1 MGLTLAWRLFRRELQ
16 QGQLLLIILAI
27 TLAVLSVSGLARVSE
42 RLQVAINGQASK
54 FIAADRIIDSP
65 VKLDPAIL
73 DTAKDMGLKFVTN
86 MQFNSM
92 VYSGDK
98 FQLVTVRAVES
109 GYPLKGTIVLKSSEL
124 NSTEP
129 EQTVK
134 SELEKGR
141 TQALPASGEI
151 WYESRLGGLLGY
163 PKTLELGNSEFTL
176 TEEIS
181 RLPDAGFNPFASS
194 PVVLMQIDDVAKT
207 GVIQPGSR
215 VTYLYQFVGKEDVL
229 SNFEKSVKPLL
240 NNSQRWVDVQSGDSP
255 IAGAV
260 KRSERFLLLASL
272 LGIALACAAIG
283 IAASRYCQRH
293 YDVVAMLK
301 TFGASAKQIRFLFSL
316 HLLLVTLVGIA
327 LGLVGGLLLDAG
339 ISQLLPPEIAAYS
352 VPYTRPLVLGIST
365 GLISAFMF
373 SAYPLLRLLSIPPL
387 RVLQRQLEGLPFG
400 MWLHLLLSLG
410 AMALLGYLY
419 SRSWAL
425 TLTVV
430 AAVLL
435 LGVLL
440 SVLGFVMIRL
450 GHSVGMKT
458 TNPMQLALAGLR
470 RRARQNAV
478 QLVGF
483 SSALVLLLTILALR
497 QDLLNEWQKQLPENA
512 PNYFLVNIAPEDVQ
526 PLNDFMA
533 SKGIAATDIYPVI
546 RGRLTQI
553 NGETLISNEQAE
565 AGEKGRVG
573 ISREL
578 NLTWR
583 DAMPK
588 NNELLEGKFN
598 RAADEVS
605 VESGVA
611 ERLGIGLG
619 DKLSYVIDNQELT
632 VKVTSIRAVH
642 WETLQP
648 NFFMIFTR
656 EALAPF
662 AYTSMASFY
671 LSSADTNNTDAG
683 EPQDRV
689 ILELIRLFPTVSII
703 DVGAMVAQLRQIIEQ
718 VSLSLT
724 LVLALV
730 LLASSLV
737 LIAQTE
743 AGMATRQRELAVLRT
758 FGASGWLLR
767 SATGLEFA
775 LLGGIAGV
783 LAVIVA
789 EFALY
794 LLKTQVFELNVYMHW
809 PWWVIAPLSGALLV
823 AFLGFWRCRN
833 LLNQSCSALLKAE
846 A

>member
-1 MGLTLAWRLFRRELQ
+1 MELSLAWRLFKRELQ

-42 RLQVAINGQASK
+42 RLQVAINGEASA

-65 VKLDPAIL
+65 VIIDPTIL
-73 DTAKDMGLKFVTN
+73 AKAEELGLKHVTN

-98 FQLVTVRAVES
+98 FQLVTVRAVEV
-109 GYPLKGTIVLKSSEL
+109 GYPLKGEIEL
-124 NSTEP
+124 T
-129 EQTVK
+129 TGK
-134 SELEKGR
+134 TK
-141 TQALPASGEI
+141 ALPKADEI
-151 WYESRLGGLLGY
+151 WFETRLGGLLGY
-163 PKTLELGNSEFTL
+163 PKSIELGNSEFVL
-176 TEEIS
+176 SNEIS

-194 PVVLMQIDDVAKT
+194 PIVLMRMEDVAKT

-215 VTYLYQFVGKEDVL
+215 VTYLYQFAGDEAAL
-229 SNFEKSVKPLL
+229 IAFEQSAKPLL
-240 NNSQRWVDVQSGDSP
+240 NSTQRWVDVQSGDSP

-260 KRSERFLLLASL
+260 KRAERFLLLASL
-272 LGIALACAAIG
+272 MGIALACAAIG
-283 IAASRYCQRH
+283 IAAQRYCQRH

-301 TFGASAKQIRFLFSL
+301 TFGASAKQIRLLFGM
-316 HLLLVTLVGIA
+316 HLLLVTLLGIG
-327 LGLVGGLLLDAG
+327 LGLIGGGLLDFG
-339 ISQLLPPEIAAYS
+339 ISYLLPPEIAAYS
-352 VPYTRPLVLGIST
+352 PPLTRPLLLGIST

-373 SAYPLLRLLSIPPL
+373 SAYPLMRLLAIPPL
-387 RVLQRQLEGLPFG
+387 RVLQRQLEGLQLG

-419 SRSWAL
+419 SQSWAL

-440 SVLGFVMIRL
+440 SVLGFVMIRA
-450 GHSVGMKT
+450 GHSIGMKT
-458 TNPMQLALAGLR
+458 TNPLQLALAGLR

-483 SSALVLLLTILALR
+483 SAALVLLLTILALR

-512 PNYFLVNIAPEDVQ
+512 PNYFLVNIAPDDAK
-526 PLNDFMA
+526 PLHDFMSA
-533 SKGIAATDIYPVI
+533 NGITATDIYPVI

-553 NGETLISNEQAE
+553 NGETLISNEQRE

-583 DAMPK
+583 NTLPA
-588 NNELLEGKFN
+588 NNELIEGQFN
-598 RAADEVS
+598 QATDEVS

-619 DKLSYVIDNQELT
+619 DKLTYIIDNQELT
-632 VKVTSIRAVH
+632 VKVASIRTVH

-648 NFFMIFTR
+648 NFFMIFTQ

-662 AYTSMASFY
+662 AYTSMASFF
-671 LSSADTNNTDAG
+671 LDEKGLDDQATNADSSPKDA
-683 EPQDRV
+683 V
-689 ILELIRLFPTVSII
+689 ILALIQQFPTVSII
-703 DVGAMVAQLRQIIEQ
+703 DVGAMVGQLRQIIEQ

-724 LVLALV
+724 LVLVLV
-730 LLASSLV
+730 LLASGLV

-809 PWWVIAPLSGALLV
+809 PWWAIAPVSGALLV
-823 AFLGFWRCRN
+823 ALLGVWRCRQ
-833 LLNQSCSALLKAE
+833 LLNQSCSELLKAGS
-846 A
+846 

>member
-1 MGLTLAWRLFRRELQ
+1 MELSLAWRLFKRELQ

-42 RLQVAINGQASK
+42 RLQVAINGEASA

-65 VKLDPAIL
+65 VIIDPTIL
-73 DTAKDMGLKFVTN
+73 AKAEELGLKHVTN

-98 FQLVTVRAVES
+98 FQLVTVRAVEV
-109 GYPLKGTIVLKSSEL
+109 GYPLKGEIEL
-124 NSTEP
+124 T
-129 EQTVK
+129 TGK
-134 SELEKGR
+134 TK
-141 TQALPASGEI
+141 ALPKADEI
-151 WYESRLGGLLGY
+151 WFETRLGGLLGY
-163 PKTLELGNSEFTL
+163 PKSIELGNSEFVL
-176 TEEIS
+176 SNEIS

-194 PVVLMQIDDVAKT
+194 PIVLMRMEDVAKT

-215 VTYLYQFVGKEDVL
+215 VTYLYQFAGDEAAL
-229 SNFEKSVKPLL
+229 IAFEQSAKPLL
-240 NNSQRWVDVQSGDSP
+240 NSTQRWVDVQSGDSP

-260 KRSERFLLLASL
+260 KRAERFLLLASL
-272 LGIALACAAIG
+272 MGIALACAAIG
-283 IAASRYCQRH
+283 IAAQRYCQRH

-301 TFGASAKQIRFLFSL
+301 TFGASAKQIRLLFGM
-316 HLLLVTLVGIA
+316 HLLLVTLLGIG
-327 LGLVGGLLLDAG
+327 LGLIGGGLLDFG
-339 ISQLLPPEIAAYS
+339 ISYLLPPEIAAYS
-352 VPYTRPLVLGIST
+352 PPLTRPLLLGIST

-373 SAYPLLRLLSIPPL
+373 SAYPLMRLLAIPPL
-387 RVLQRQLEGLPFG
+387 RVLQRQLEGLQLG

-419 SRSWAL
+419 SQSWAL

-440 SVLGFVMIRL
+440 SVLGFVMIRA
-450 GHSVGMKT
+450 GHSIGMKT
-458 TNPMQLALAGLR
+458 TNPLQLALAGLR

-483 SSALVLLLTILALR
+483 SAALVLLLTILALR

-512 PNYFLVNIAPEDVQ
+512 PNYFLVNIAPDDAK
-526 PLNDFMA
+526 PLHDFM
-533 SKGIAATDIYPVI
+533 SVNGITATDIYPVI
-546 RGRLTQI
+546 RGRLTKI
-553 NGETLISNEQAE
+553 NGETLISNEQRE

-583 DAMPK
+583 NTLPA
-588 NNELLEGKFN
+588 NNELIEGQFN
-598 RAADEVS
+598 QATDEVS

-619 DKLSYVIDNQELT
+619 DKLTYIIDNQELT
-632 VKVTSIRAVH
+632 VKVASIRTVH

-648 NFFMIFTR
+648 NFFMIFTQ

-662 AYTSMASFY
+662 AYTSMASFF
-671 LSSADTNNTDAG
+671 LDEKGLDAQATNAEG
-683 EPQDRV
+683 MPKASV
-689 ILELIRLFPTVSII
+689 ILALIQQFPTVSII
-703 DVGAMVAQLRQIIEQ
+703 DVGAMVGQLRQIIEQ

-724 LVLALV
+724 LVLVLV
-730 LLASSLV
+730 LLASGLV

-809 PWWVIAPLSGALLV
+809 PWWAIAPVSGALLV
-823 AFLGFWRCRN
+823 ALLGVWRCRQ
-833 LLNQSCSALLKAE
+833 LLNQSCSELLKAGS
-846 A
+846 

>member
-1 MGLTLAWRLFRRELQ
+1 MELSLAWRLFKRELQ

-42 RLQVAINGQASK
+42 RLQVAINGEAAA

-65 VKLDPAIL
+65 VIIDPTIL
-73 DTAKDMGLKFVTN
+73 AKAEELGLKHVTS

-98 FQLVTVRAVES
+98 FQLVTVRAVEV
-109 GYPLKGTIVLKSSEL
+109 GYPLKGEIEL
-124 NSTEP
+124 T
-129 EQTVK
+129 TGK
-134 SELEKGR
+134 TK
-141 TQALPASGEI
+141 ALPKADEI
-151 WYESRLGGLLGY
+151 WFETRLGGLLGY
-163 PKTLELGNSEFTL
+163 PKSIELGNSEFVL
-176 TEEIS
+176 SNEIS

-194 PVVLMQIDDVAKT
+194 PIVLMRMEDVAKT

-215 VTYLYQFVGKEDVL
+215 VTYLYQFAGDEAAL
-229 SNFEKSVKPLL
+229 IAFEQSAKPLL
-240 NNSQRWVDVQSGDSP
+240 NSTQRWVDVQSGDSP

-260 KRSERFLLLASL
+260 KRAERFLLLASL
-272 LGIALACAAIG
+272 MGIALACAAIG
-283 IAASRYCQRH
+283 IAAQRYCQRH

-301 TFGASAKQIRFLFSL
+301 TFGASAKQIRLLFGM
-316 HLLLVTLVGIA
+316 HLLLVTLLGIG
-327 LGLVGGLLLDAG
+327 LGLIGGGLLDFG
-339 ISQLLPPEIAAYS
+339 ISYLLPPEIAAYS
-352 VPYTRPLVLGIST
+352 PPLTRPLLLGIST

-373 SAYPLLRLLSIPPL
+373 SAYPLMRLLAIPPL
-387 RVLQRQLEGLPFG
+387 RVLQRQLEGLQLG

-419 SRSWAL
+419 SQSWAL

-440 SVLGFVMIRL
+440 SVLGFVMIRA
-450 GHSVGMKT
+450 GHSIGMKT
-458 TNPMQLALAGLR
+458 TNPLQLALAGLR

-512 PNYFLVNIAPEDVQ
+512 PNYFLVNIAPDDAK
-526 PLNDFMA
+526 PLHDFMSA
-533 SKGIAATDIYPVI
+533 NGITATDIYPVI

-553 NGETLISNEQAE
+553 NGETLISNEQRE

-583 DAMPK
+583 NTLPA
-588 NNELLEGKFN
+588 NNELIEGQFN
-598 RAADEVS
+598 QATDDVS

-619 DKLSYVIDNQELT
+619 DKLTYIIDNQELT
-632 VKVTSIRAVH
+632 VKVASIRTVH

-648 NFFMIFTR
+648 NFFMIFTQ

-662 AYTSMASFY
+662 AYTSMASFF
-671 LSSADTNNTDAG
+671 LDEKGLDAQATNAEG
-683 EPQDRV
+683 MPKASV
-689 ILELIRLFPTVSII
+689 ILALIQQFPTVSII
-703 DVGAMVAQLRQIIEQ
+703 DVGAMVEQLRQIIEQ

-724 LVLALV
+724 LVLVLV
-730 LLASSLV
+730 LLASGLV

-809 PWWVIAPLSGALLV
+809 PWWAIAPVSGALLV
-823 AFLGFWRCRN
+823 ALLGVWRCRQ
-833 LLNQSCSALLKAE
+833 LLNQSCSELLKAGS
-846 A
+846 

>member
-1 MGLTLAWRLFRRELQ
+1 MELQLAWRLFKRELM
-16 QGQLLLIILAI
+16 QGQLVLIVLAI

-42 RLQVAINGQASK
+42 RLQVAINGEAAN

-65 VKLDPAIL
+65 VKIDDKVLAIAESL
-73 DTAKDMGLKFVTN
+73 SVNYVTN
-86 MQFNSM
+86 MKFNSM

-98 FQLVTVRAVES
+98 FQLVTIKAVAD
-109 GYPLKGTIVLKSSEL
+109 GYPLRGEIELSS
-124 NSTEP
+124 
-129 EQTVK
+129 
-134 SELEKGR
+134 GA
-141 TQALPASGEI
+141 TQALPAKGEA
-151 WYESRLGGLLGY
+151 WYENRLGGLLNY
-163 PKTLELGNSEFTL
+163 PKTLELGNIELNLSA
-176 TEEIS
+176 EIS

-194 PVVLMQIDDVAKT
+194 PVLLMRLDDVDST
-207 GVIQPGSR
+207 GIIQPGSR
-215 VTYLYQFVGKEDVL
+215 VSYIYQFAGDAAQLTK
-229 SNFEKSVKPLL
+229 FENQVKPLL

-255 IAGAV
+255 IASAV
-260 KRSERFLLLASL
+260 KRAERFLLLASL

-283 IAASRYCQRH
+283 IAAQRYCQRH

-301 TFGASAKQIRFLFSL
+301 TFGASAKQIRSLFGL
-316 HLLLVTLVGIA
+316 HLMLVTA
-327 LGLVGGLLLDAG
+327 LGIVLGLIGGVLLDIG
-339 ISQLLPPEIAAYS
+339 ITQFLPAEIAAYS
-352 VPYTRPLVLGIST
+352 PPYSRPILLGVST

-373 SAYPLLRLLSIPPL
+373 SAYPLMRLLAIPPL
-387 RVLQRQLEGLPFG
+387 RVLQRQLEGLQLG

-419 SRSWAL
+419 SRSIEL
-425 TLTVV
+425 TMTVV
-430 AAVLL
+430 LAVLL

-458 TNPMQLALAGLR
+458 TNPFQLALAGLR

-512 PNYFLVNIAPEDVQ
+512 PNYFLVNIAPEDAK
-526 PLNDFMA
+526 PLDDFLDTN
-533 SKGIAATDIYPVI
+533 KIIATDIYPVI
-546 RGRLTQI
+546 RGRLTHI
-553 NGETLISNEQAE
+553 NDEELISRDE
-565 AGEKGRVG
+565 EKSGIEGRVG

-578 NLTWR
+578 NLTYR
-583 DAMPK
+583 DALPP
-588 NNELLEGKFN
+588 NNDITEGTFN
-598 RAADEVS
+598 QADDEVS

-611 ERLGIGLG
+611 ERLGLALN
-619 DKLSYVIDNQELT
+619 DTMTFTMDNRAVT
-632 VKVTSIRAVH
+632 VKVTSFRQVQ

-648 NFFMIFTR
+648 NFFMIFR
-656 EALAPF
+656 PKALEGF
-662 AYTSMASFY
+662 SYTSMASFH
-671 LSSADTNNTDAG
+671 LNDEDLKQAGSSLTANAVVL
-683 EPQDRV
+683 Q
-689 ILELIRLFPTVSII
+689 LIQQFPTISVI
-703 DVGAMVAQLRQIIEQ
+703 DVGAMVQQLRQIIDQ

-730 LLASSLV
+730 LLASALV

-775 LLGGIAGV
+775 ILGAIAGL

-794 LLKTQVFELNVYMHW
+794 MLKTQVFELVVYMHW
-809 PWWVIAPLSGALLV
+809 PWWAIAPIAGAAV
-823 AFLGFWRCRN
+823 VSFLGMWRCRQ
-833 LLNQSCSALLKAE
+833 LLNRSCSELLKAG
-846 A
+846 

>member
-1 MGLTLAWRLFRRELQ
+1 MEFSLAWRLFKRELQ

-42 RLQVAINGQASK
+42 RLQVAITGQATE

-65 VKLDPAIL
+65 VKIDTTIL
-73 DTAKDMGLKFVTN
+73 TKADELGLKHVTN

-98 FQLVTVRAVES
+98 FQLVTVRAVEA
-109 GYPLKGTIVLKSSEL
+109 GYPLKGEIEL
-124 NSTEP
+124 INGKT
-129 EQTVK
+129 
-134 SELEKGR
+134 KGLP
-141 TQALPASGEI
+141 QADEI
-151 WYESRLGGLLGY
+151 WFESRLGGLLGY
-163 PKTLELGNSEFTL
+163 PKSIELGNSEFVL
-176 TEEIS
+176 SDEIS

-194 PVVLMQIDDVAKT
+194 PVVLMRMEDVAKT

-215 VTYLYQFVGKEDVL
+215 VTYLYQFAGDEASL
-229 SNFEKSVKPLL
+229 TAFEQSVKPLL
-240 NNSQRWVDVQSGDSP
+240 NSTQRWVDVQSGDSP
-255 IAGAV
+255 IAEAV
-260 KRSERFLLLASL
+260 KRAERFLLLASL
-272 LGIALACAAIG
+272 MGIALACAAIG
-283 IAASRYCQRH
+283 IAAQRYCQRH

-301 TFGASAKQIRFLFSL
+301 TFGASAKQIRLLFGM
-316 HLLLVTLVGIA
+316 HLLLVTLLGIA
-327 LGLVGGLLLDAG
+327 LGLIGGMLLDFG
-339 ISQLLPPEIAAYS
+339 ISRLLPAEIAAYS
-352 VPYTRPLVLGIST
+352 PPLTRPLLLGIST

-373 SAYPLLRLLSIPPL
+373 SAYPLMRLLAIPPL
-387 RVLQRQLEGLPFG
+387 RVLQRQLEGLQLG
-400 MWLHLLLSLG
+400 MWLHLLLSLS

-419 SRSWAL
+419 SQSWAL

-430 AAVLL
+430 AAALL

-440 SVLGFVMIRL
+440 GLLGWVMIRL

-458 TNPMQLALAGLR
+458 TNPFQLALAGLR
-470 RRARQNAV
+470 RRARQNV
-478 QLVGF
+478 LQLVGF
-483 SSALVLLLTILALR
+483 SAALVLLLTILALR

-512 PNYFLVNIAPEDVQ
+512 PNYFLVNIAPDDAK
-526 PLNDFMA
+526 PLNDFMMA
-533 SKGIAATDIYPVI
+533 KGIVATDIYPVI

-565 AGEKGRVG
+565 TGDKGRVG

-583 DAMPK
+583 NSLPA
-588 NNELLEGKFN
+588 NNELLEGDFN
-598 RAADEVS
+598 QAADDVS

-611 ERLGIGLG
+611 DRLGISIG
-619 DKLSYVIDNQELT
+619 DKLTYIIDNQELI
-632 VKVTSIRAVH
+632 VKVASIRAVH

-648 NFFMIFTR
+648 NFFMIFTQ

-671 LSSADTNNTDAG
+671 LNETMNADGTSKDA
-683 EPQDRV
+683 V
-689 ILELIRLFPTVSII
+689 ILALIQQFPTISII

-730 LLASSLV
+730 LLASALV

-809 PWWVIAPLSGALLV
+809 PWWAIAPLSGALLV
-823 AFLGFWRCRN
+823 ALLGMWRCRQ
-833 LLNQSCSALLKAE
+833 LLNQSCAELLKSGS
-846 A
+846 

>member
-1 MGLTLAWRLFRRELQ
+1 MELNLAWRLFKRELQ

-42 RLQVAINGQASK
+42 RLQVAINGQATQ

-65 VKLDPAIL
+65 VQIDASIL
-73 DTAKDMGLKFVTN
+73 AKADELGLKHVTN

-92 VYSGDK
+92 VYAGDK

-109 GYPLKGTIVLKSSEL
+109 GYPLKGDIELKAA
-124 NSTEP
+124 NG
-129 EQTVK
+129 QD
-134 SELEKGR
+134 EKAQG
-141 TQALPASGEI
+141 LPHADEV
-151 WYESRLGGLLGY
+151 WFESRLGGLLGY
-163 PKTLELGNSEFTL
+163 PKTLELGNSEFHL
-176 TEEIS
+176 SQEIS

-194 PVVLMQIDDVAKT
+194 PVVLMRIEDVAKT

-215 VTYLYQFVGKEDVL
+215 VTYLYQFVGEESAL
-229 SNFEKSVKPLL
+229 SAFENSVKPLL

-260 KRSERFLLLASL
+260 KRAERFLLLASL

-283 IAASRYCQRH
+283 IAAQRYCQRH

-301 TFGASAKQIRFLFSL
+301 TFGASSTQIRRLFGI
-316 HLLLVTLVGIA
+316 HLLLVTLFGIVQ
-327 LGLVGGLLLDAG
+327 GLIGGALLDLG
-339 ISQLLPPEIAAYS
+339 INQLLPPEIAAYS
-352 VPYTRPLVLGIST
+352 PPLTRPLLLGLST

-373 SAYPLLRLLSIPPL
+373 SAYPLMRLLAIPPL
-387 RVLQRQLEGLPFG
+387 RVLQRQLEGLQLG

-419 SRSWAL
+419 SQSWAL

-440 SVLGFVMIRL
+440 SILGFVMIRL

-458 TNPMQLALAGLR
+458 TNPLQLALAGLR

-483 SSALVLLLTILALR
+483 SAALVLLLTILALR

-512 PNYFLVNIAPEDVQ
+512 PNYFLVNIAPDDAK

-533 SKGIAATDIYPVI
+533 QRGIAATDIYPVI

-583 DAMPK
+583 NSLPA
-588 NNELLEGKFN
+588 NNELVEGHFN
-598 RAADEVS
+598 QAADEVS

-611 ERLGIGLG
+611 ERLGLKLG
-619 DKLSYVIDNQELT
+619 DTLTYMIDNQELR
-632 VKVTSIRAVH
+632 VKVASIRAVH
-642 WETLQP
+642 WETMQP
-648 NFFMIFTR
+648 NFFMIFTQ

-671 LSSADTNNTDAG
+671 LNDKKPDELGNDAPKNT
-683 EPQDRV
+683 V
-689 ILELIRLFPTVSII
+689 ILELIQQFPTVSII
-703 DVGAMVAQLRQIIEQ
+703 DVGAMVGQLRQIIEQ

-724 LVLALV
+724 LVLVLV

-809 PWWVIAPLSGALLV
+809 PWWGIAPVCGALLV
-823 AFLGFWRCRN
+823 ALLGVWRCRQ
-833 LLNQSCSALLKAE
+833 LLNQSCAELLKAG

>member
-1 MGLTLAWRLFRRELQ
+1 MELSLAWRLFKRELQ

-42 RLQVAINGQASK
+42 RLQVAINGQATQ

-65 VKLDPAIL
+65 VQIDSTIL
-73 DTAKDMGLKFVTN
+73 AKADELGLKHVTN

-92 VYSGDK
+92 VYAGDQ
-98 FQLVTVRAVES
+98 FQLVTVRAVEQ
-109 GYPLKGTIVLKSSEL
+109 GYPLKGHIELKGD
-124 NSTEP
+124 NAID
-129 EQTVK
+129 
-134 SELEKGR
+134 KG
-141 TQALPASGEI
+141 TDIKADGLPKANEI
-151 WYESRLGGLLGY
+151 WFESRLGGLLGY
-163 PKTLELGNSEFTL
+163 PKMLELGNSEFNL
-176 TEEIS
+176 SQEIS

-194 PVVLMQIDDVAKT
+194 PVVLMRIEDVAKT

-215 VTYLYQFVGKEDVL
+215 VTYLYQFAGEEAAL
-229 SNFEKSVKPLL
+229 TAFENSVKPLL

-260 KRSERFLLLASL
+260 KRAERFLLLASL

-283 IAASRYCQRH
+283 IAAQRYCQRH

-301 TFGASAKQIRFLFSL
+301 TFGASSSQIRCLFGI
-316 HLLLVTLVGIA
+316 HLLLVTLFGIG
-327 LGLVGGLLLDAG
+327 LGLMGGALLDLG
-339 ISQLLPPEIAAYS
+339 INQLLPPEIAAYS
-352 VPYTRPLVLGIST
+352 PPLTRPILLGIST

-373 SAYPLLRLLSIPPL
+373 SAYPLMRLLAIPPL
-387 RVLQRQLEGLPFG
+387 RVLQRQLEGLQLG

-419 SRSWAL
+419 SQSWAL

-440 SVLGFVMIRL
+440 SLLGFVMIRL

-458 TNPMQLALAGLR
+458 TNPLQLALAGLR

-483 SSALVLLLTILALR
+483 SAALVLLLTILALR

-512 PNYFLVNIAPEDVQ
+512 PNYFLVNIAPDDAK

-533 SKGIAATDIYPVI
+533 QKGIAATDIYPVI

-583 DAMPK
+583 NTLPA
-588 NNELLEGKFN
+588 NNELLEGQFN
-598 RAADEVS
+598 QAADEVS

-611 ERLGIGLG
+611 ERLGVKLG
-619 DKLSYVIDNQELT
+619 DKLTYVIDNKELT
-632 VKVTSIRAVH
+632 VKIASIRAVH

-648 NFFMIFTR
+648 NFFMIFTQ

-671 LSSADTNNTDAG
+671 LDKKGPNNTVSG
-683 EPQDRV
+683 EGAPKNTL
-689 ILELIRLFPTVSII
+689 ILELIQQFPTVSII
-703 DVGAMVAQLRQIIEQ
+703 DVGAMVGQLRQIIEQ

-724 LVLALV
+724 LVLVLV
-730 LLASSLV
+730 LLASALV

-767 SATGLEFA
+767 SATGFEFA

-809 PWWVIAPLSGALLV
+809 PWWAIAPVSGALLV
-823 AFLGFWRCRN
+823 ALLGIWRCRQ
-833 LLNQSCSALLKAE
+833 LLNQSCGELLKAGN
-846 A
+846 

>member
-1 MGLTLAWRLFRRELQ
+1 MELSLAWRLFKRELQ

-42 RLQVAINGQASK
+42 RLQVAINGEASA

-65 VKLDPAIL
+65 VIIDPTIL
-73 DTAKDMGLKFVTN
+73 AKAEELGLKHVTN

-98 FQLVTVRAVES
+98 FQLVTVRAVEV
-109 GYPLKGTIVLKSSEL
+109 GYPLKGEIEL
-124 NSTEP
+124 ATGK
-129 EQTVK
+129 TK
-134 SELEKGR
+134 
-141 TQALPASGEI
+141 ALPKSDEI
-151 WYESRLGGLLGY
+151 WFETRLGGLLGY
-163 PKTLELGNSEFTL
+163 PKSIELGNSEFVL
-176 TEEIS
+176 SNEIS

-194 PVVLMQIDDVAKT
+194 PIVLMRMEDVAKT

-215 VTYLYQFVGKEDVL
+215 VTYLYQFAGDEAAL
-229 SNFEKSVKPLL
+229 IAFEQSAKPLL
-240 NNSQRWVDVQSGDSP
+240 NSTQRWVDVQSGDSP

-260 KRSERFLLLASL
+260 KRAERFLLLASL
-272 LGIALACAAIG
+272 MGIALACAAIG
-283 IAASRYCQRH
+283 IAAQRYCQRH

-301 TFGASAKQIRFLFSL
+301 TFGASAKQIRLLFGM
-316 HLLLVTLVGIA
+316 HLLLVTLLGIG
-327 LGLVGGLLLDAG
+327 LGLIGGGLLDFG
-339 ISQLLPPEIAAYS
+339 ISYLLPPEIAAYS
-352 VPYTRPLVLGIST
+352 PPLTRPLLLGIST

-373 SAYPLLRLLSIPPL
+373 SAYPLMRLLAIPPL
-387 RVLQRQLEGLPFG
+387 RVLQRQLEGLQLG

-419 SRSWAL
+419 SQSWAL

-440 SVLGFVMIRL
+440 SVLGFVMIRA
-450 GHSVGMKT
+450 GHSIGMKT
-458 TNPMQLALAGLR
+458 TNPLQLALAGLR

-483 SSALVLLLTILALR
+483 SAALVLLLTILALR

-512 PNYFLVNIAPEDVQ
+512 PNYFLVNIAPDNAK
-526 PLNDFMA
+526 PLHDFMSA
-533 SKGIAATDIYPVI
+533 NGITATDIYPVI

-553 NGETLISNEQAE
+553 NGETLISNEQRE

-583 DAMPK
+583 NTLPA
-588 NNELLEGKFN
+588 NNELIEGQFN
-598 RAADEVS
+598 QATDDVS

-619 DKLSYVIDNQELT
+619 DKLTYIIDNQELT
-632 VKVTSIRAVH
+632 VKVASIRTVH

-648 NFFMIFTR
+648 NFFMIFTQ

-662 AYTSMASFY
+662 AYTSMASFF
-671 LSSADTNNTDAG
+671 LDEKGLDDQATNADSSPKDA
-683 EPQDRV
+683 V
-689 ILELIRLFPTVSII
+689 ILALIQQFPTVSII
-703 DVGAMVAQLRQIIEQ
+703 DVGAMVGQLRQIIEQ

-724 LVLALV
+724 LVLVLV
-730 LLASSLV
+730 LLASGLV

-809 PWWVIAPLSGALLV
+809 PWWAIAPVSGALLV
-823 AFLGFWRCRN
+823 ALLGVWRCRQ
-833 LLNQSCSALLKAE
+833 LLNQSCSELLKAGS
-846 A
+846 

>member
-1 MGLTLAWRLFRRELQ
+1 MELNLAWRLFKRELQ

-42 RLQVAINGQASK
+42 RLQVAINGQATQ

-65 VKLDPAIL
+65 VQIDSTIL
-73 DTAKDMGLKFVTN
+73 AKADELGLKHVTN

-92 VYSGDK
+92 VYAGDQ
-98 FQLVTVRAVES
+98 FQLVTVRAVEQ
-109 GYPLKGTIVLKSSEL
+109 GYPLKGYIELKGD
-124 NSTEP
+124 NAID
-129 EQTVK
+129 
-134 SELEKGR
+134 KG
-141 TQALPASGEI
+141 TDIKADGLPKANEI
-151 WYESRLGGLLGY
+151 WFESRLGGLLGY
-163 PKTLELGNSEFTL
+163 PKMLELGNSEFSL
-176 TEEIS
+176 SQEIS

-194 PVVLMQIDDVAKT
+194 PVVLMRIEDVAKT

-215 VTYLYQFVGKEDVL
+215 VTYLYQFAGEEAAL
-229 SNFEKSVKPLL
+229 TAFENSVKPLL

-260 KRSERFLLLASL
+260 KRAERFLLLASL

-283 IAASRYCQRH
+283 IAAQRYCQRH

-301 TFGASAKQIRFLFSL
+301 TFGASSSQIRRLFGI
-316 HLLLVTLVGIA
+316 HLLLVTLFGIG
-327 LGLVGGLLLDAG
+327 LGLMGGALLDLG
-339 ISQLLPPEIAAYS
+339 INQLLPPEIAAYS
-352 VPYTRPLVLGIST
+352 PPLTRPILLGIST

-373 SAYPLLRLLSIPPL
+373 SAYPLMRLLAIPPL
-387 RVLQRQLEGLPFG
+387 RVLQRQLEGLQLG

-419 SRSWAL
+419 SQSWAL

-440 SVLGFVMIRL
+440 SLLGFVMIRL

-458 TNPMQLALAGLR
+458 TNPLQLALAGLR

-483 SSALVLLLTILALR
+483 SAALVLLLTILALR

-512 PNYFLVNIAPEDVQ
+512 PNYFLVNIAPDDAK

-533 SKGIAATDIYPVI
+533 QKGIAATDIYPVI

-583 DAMPK
+583 NTLPA
-588 NNELLEGKFN
+588 NNELLEGQFN
-598 RAADEVS
+598 QAADEVS

-611 ERLGIGLG
+611 ERLGVKLG
-619 DKLSYVIDNQELT
+619 DKLTYVIDNQELT
-632 VKVTSIRAVH
+632 VKIASIRAVH

-648 NFFMIFTR
+648 NFFMIFTQ

-671 LSSADTNNTDAG
+671 LDEKGPNNTLSG
-683 EPQDRV
+683 EGAPKNTL
-689 ILELIRLFPTVSII
+689 ILELIQQFPTVSII
-703 DVGAMVAQLRQIIEQ
+703 DVGAMVGQLRQIIEQ

-724 LVLALV
+724 LVLVLV
-730 LLASSLV
+730 LLASALV

-767 SATGLEFA
+767 SATGFEFA

-809 PWWVIAPLSGALLV
+809 PWWAIAPVSGALLV
-823 AFLGFWRCRN
+823 ALLGVWRCRQ
-833 LLNQSCSALLKAE
+833 LLNQSCAELLKAGS
-846 A
+846 

>member
-1 MGLTLAWRLFRRELQ
+1 MELSLAWRLFKRELQ

-42 RLQVAINGQASK
+42 RLQVAINGEASA

-65 VKLDPAIL
+65 VIIDPTIL
-73 DTAKDMGLKFVTN
+73 AKAEELGLKHVTN

-98 FQLVTVRAVES
+98 FQLVTVRAVEV
-109 GYPLKGTIVLKSSEL
+109 GYPLKGEIEL
-124 NSTEP
+124 ATGK
-129 EQTVK
+129 TK
-134 SELEKGR
+134 
-141 TQALPASGEI
+141 ALPKADEI
-151 WYESRLGGLLGY
+151 WFETRLGGLLGY
-163 PKTLELGNSEFTL
+163 PKSIELGNSEFVL
-176 TEEIS
+176 SNEIS

-194 PVVLMQIDDVAKT
+194 PIVLMRMEDVAKT

-215 VTYLYQFVGKEDVL
+215 VTYLYQFAGDEAAL
-229 SNFEKSVKPLL
+229 IAFEQSAKPLL
-240 NNSQRWVDVQSGDSP
+240 NSTQRWVDVQSGDSP

-260 KRSERFLLLASL
+260 KRAERFLLLASL
-272 LGIALACAAIG
+272 MGIALACAAIG
-283 IAASRYCQRH
+283 IAAQRYCQRH

-301 TFGASAKQIRFLFSL
+301 TFGASAKQIRLLFGM
-316 HLLLVTLVGIA
+316 HLLLVTLLGIG
-327 LGLVGGLLLDAG
+327 LGLIGGGLLDFG
-339 ISQLLPPEIAAYS
+339 ISYLLPPEIAAYS
-352 VPYTRPLVLGIST
+352 PPLTRPLLLGIST

-373 SAYPLLRLLSIPPL
+373 SAYPLMRLLAIPPL
-387 RVLQRQLEGLPFG
+387 RVLQRQLEGLQLG

-419 SRSWAL
+419 SQSWAL

-440 SVLGFVMIRL
+440 SVLGFVMIRA
-450 GHSVGMKT
+450 GHSIGMKT
-458 TNPMQLALAGLR
+458 TNPLQLALAGLR

-483 SSALVLLLTILALR
+483 SAALVLLLTILALR

-512 PNYFLVNIAPEDVQ
+512 PNYFLVNIAPDDAK
-526 PLNDFMA
+526 PLHDFM
-533 SKGIAATDIYPVI
+533 SVNGITATDIYPVI
-546 RGRLTQI
+546 RGRLTKI
-553 NGETLISNEQAE
+553 NGETLISNEQRE

-583 DAMPK
+583 NTLPA
-588 NNELLEGKFN
+588 NNELIEGQFN
-598 RAADEVS
+598 QATDEVS

-619 DKLSYVIDNQELT
+619 DKLTYIIDNQELT
-632 VKVTSIRAVH
+632 VKVASIRTVH

-648 NFFMIFTR
+648 NFFMIFTQ

-662 AYTSMASFY
+662 AYTSMASFF
-671 LSSADTNNTDAG
+671 LDEKGLDAQATNAEG
-683 EPQDRV
+683 MPKASV
-689 ILELIRLFPTVSII
+689 ILALIQQFPTVSII
-703 DVGAMVAQLRQIIEQ
+703 DVGAMVGQLRQIIEQ

-724 LVLALV
+724 LVLVLV
-730 LLASSLV
+730 LLASGLV

-809 PWWVIAPLSGALLV
+809 PWWAIAPVSGALLV
-823 AFLGFWRCRN
+823 ALLGVWRCRQ
-833 LLNQSCSALLKAE
+833 LLNQSCSELLKAGS
-846 A
+846 

>member
-1 MGLTLAWRLFRRELQ
+1 MELSLAWRLFKRELQ

-42 RLQVAINGQASK
+42 RLQVAINGEAAA

-65 VKLDPAIL
+65 VIIDPTIL
-73 DTAKDMGLKFVTN
+73 AKAEELGLKHVTS

-98 FQLVTVRAVES
+98 FQLVTVRAVEV
-109 GYPLKGTIVLKSSEL
+109 GYPLKGEIEL
-124 NSTEP
+124 T
-129 EQTVK
+129 TGK
-134 SELEKGR
+134 TK
-141 TQALPASGEI
+141 ALPKADEI
-151 WYESRLGGLLGY
+151 WFETRLGGLLGY
-163 PKTLELGNSEFTL
+163 PKSIELGNSEFVL
-176 TEEIS
+176 SNEIS

-194 PVVLMQIDDVAKT
+194 PIVLMRMEDVAKT

-215 VTYLYQFVGKEDVL
+215 VTYLYQFAGDEAAL
-229 SNFEKSVKPLL
+229 IAFEQSAKPLL
-240 NNSQRWVDVQSGDSP
+240 NSTQRWVDVQSGDSP

-260 KRSERFLLLASL
+260 KRAERFLLLASL
-272 LGIALACAAIG
+272 MGIALACAAIG
-283 IAASRYCQRH
+283 IAAQRYCQRH

-301 TFGASAKQIRFLFSL
+301 TFGASAKQIRLLFGM
-316 HLLLVTLVGIA
+316 HLLLVTLLGIG
-327 LGLVGGLLLDAG
+327 LGLIGGGLLDFG
-339 ISQLLPPEIAAYS
+339 ISYLLPPEIAAYS
-352 VPYTRPLVLGIST
+352 PPLTRPLLLGIST

-373 SAYPLLRLLSIPPL
+373 SAYPLMRLLAIPPL
-387 RVLQRQLEGLPFG
+387 RVLQRQLEGLQLG

-419 SRSWAL
+419 SQSWAL

-440 SVLGFVMIRL
+440 SVLGFVMIRA
-450 GHSVGMKT
+450 GHSIGMKT
-458 TNPMQLALAGLR
+458 TNPLQLALAGLR

-483 SSALVLLLTILALR
+483 SAALVLLLTILALR

-512 PNYFLVNIAPEDVQ
+512 PNYFLVNIAPDDAK
-526 PLNDFMA
+526 PLHDFMSA
-533 SKGIAATDIYPVI
+533 NGITATDIYPVI

-553 NGETLISNEQAE
+553 NGETLISNEQRE

-583 DAMPK
+583 NTLPA
-588 NNELLEGKFN
+588 NNELIEGQFN
-598 RAADEVS
+598 QATDDVS

-619 DKLSYVIDNQELT
+619 DKLTYIIDNQELT
-632 VKVTSIRAVH
+632 VKVASIRTVH

-648 NFFMIFTR
+648 NFFMIFTQ

-662 AYTSMASFY
+662 AYTSMASFF
-671 LSSADTNNTDAG
+671 LDEKGLDAQATNAEG
-683 EPQDRV
+683 MPKASV
-689 ILELIRLFPTVSII
+689 ILALIQQFPTVSII
-703 DVGAMVAQLRQIIEQ
+703 DVGAMVEQLGQIIEQ

-724 LVLALV
+724 LVLVLV
-730 LLASSLV
+730 LLASGLV

-809 PWWVIAPLSGALLV
+809 PWWAIAPVSGALLV
-823 AFLGFWRCRN
+823 ALLGVWRCRQ
-833 LLNQSCSALLKAE
+833 LLNQSCSELLKAGS
-846 A
+846 

>member
-1 MGLTLAWRLFRRELQ
+1 MELGLAWRLFKRELQ

-42 RLQVAINGQASK
+42 RLQVAINGQASQ
-54 FIAADRIIDSP
+54 FIAADRIIESP
-65 VKLDPAIL
+65 VPIDRNIL
-73 DTAKDMGLKFVTN
+73 TKAGELGLNYVTN

-92 VYSGDK
+92 VYSEDK
-98 FQLVTVRAVES
+98 FQLVTVRAVEN
-109 GYPLKGTIVLKSSEL
+109 GYPLKGNIEL
-124 NSTEP
+124 TSGKT
-129 EQTVK
+129 K
-134 SELEKGR
+134 
-141 TQALPASGEI
+141 ALPQEGSI
-151 WYESRLGGLLGY
+151 WFETRLGELLGD
-163 PKTLELGNSEFTL
+163 PKTIELGNSEFTL
-176 TEEIS
+176 SNQIN
-181 RLPDAGFNPFASS
+181 RLPDAGFNLFASS
-194 PVVLMQIDDVAKT
+194 PIVLMRLEDVTKT

-215 VTYLYQFVGKEDVL
+215 VTYLYQFVGEKSAL
-229 SNFEKSVKPLL
+229 SAFENSVKPLL
-240 NNSQRWVDVQSGDSP
+240 NNTQRWVDVQSGDTP

-260 KRSERFLLLASL
+260 KRAERFLLLASL

-283 IAASRYCQRH
+283 IAAQRYCLRH

-301 TFGASAKQIRFLFSL
+301 TFGASAKQIRRLFGM
-316 HLLLVTLVGIA
+316 HLLLVTLLGIG
-327 LGLVGGLLLDAG
+327 LGLLGGTLLDFG
-339 ISQLLPPEIAAYS
+339 ISYLLPTEITAYS
-352 VPYTRPLVLGIST
+352 PPVTRPLLLGIST
-365 GLISAFMF
+365 GIICAFMF
-373 SAYPLLRLLSIPPL
+373 SAYPLMRLLAIPPL
-387 RVLQRQLEGLPFG
+387 RVLQRQLEGLQFG
-400 MWLHLLLSLG
+400 MWLHFLLSLG
-410 AMALLGYLY
+410 AVMMLGYLY
-419 SRSWAL
+419 SQSWPL

-435 LGVLL
+435 LGMLL

-450 GHSVGMKT
+450 GHGLGMKT
-458 TNPMQLALAGLR
+458 TNPLQLALAGLR

-483 SSALVLLLTILALR
+483 SAALVLLLTILALR

-512 PNYFLVNIAPEDVQ
+512 PNYFLVNIAPDDTKS
-526 PLNDFMA
+526 LNDFMA
-533 SKGIAATDIYPVI
+533 QKGVAATDIYPVI

-565 AGEKGRVG
+565 AGERGRVG

-583 DAMPK
+583 NSLPA
-588 NNELLEGKFN
+588 NNELIEGHFN

-611 ERLGIGLG
+611 ERLGLKLG
-619 DKLSYVIDNQELT
+619 DKLTYMIDNQELS

-642 WETLQP
+642 WETMQP
-648 NFFMIFTR
+648 NFFMIFTK

-662 AYTSMASFY
+662 VYTSMASFY
-671 LSSADTNNTDAG
+671 LDDKNPDVQGSGVPKNT
-683 EPQDRV
+683 V
-689 ILELIRLFPTVSII
+689 ILELIQQFPTVSII
-703 DVGAMVAQLRQIIEQ
+703 DVGAMVGQLRQIIEQ

-724 LVLALV
+724 LVLVLV

-783 LAVIVA
+783 LAVIVS

-794 LLKTQVFELNVYMHW
+794 LLKSQVFELNVYMHW
-809 PWWVIAPLSGALLV
+809 PWWGITPVSGALLV
-823 AFLGFWRCRN
+823 ALLGVWRCRQ
-833 LLNQSCSALLKAE
+833 LLNQSCSELLKVGS
-846 A
+846 

>member
-1 MGLTLAWRLFRRELQ
+1 MELSLAWRLFKRELQ

-42 RLQVAINGQASK
+42 RLQVAINGEAAA

-65 VKLDPAIL
+65 VIIDPTIL
-73 DTAKDMGLKFVTN
+73 AKAEELGLKHVTS

-98 FQLVTVRAVES
+98 FQLVTVRAVEV
-109 GYPLKGTIVLKSSEL
+109 GYPLKGEIEL
-124 NSTEP
+124 T
-129 EQTVK
+129 TGK
-134 SELEKGR
+134 TK
-141 TQALPASGEI
+141 ALPKADEI
-151 WYESRLGGLLGY
+151 WFETRLGGLLGY
-163 PKTLELGNSEFTL
+163 PKSIELGNSEFVL
-176 TEEIS
+176 SNEIS

-194 PVVLMQIDDVAKT
+194 PIVLMRMEDVAKT

-215 VTYLYQFVGKEDVL
+215 VTYLYQFAGDEAAL
-229 SNFEKSVKPLL
+229 IAFEQSAKPLL
-240 NNSQRWVDVQSGDSP
+240 NSTQRWVDVQSGDSP

-260 KRSERFLLLASL
+260 KRAERFLLLASL
-272 LGIALACAAIG
+272 MGIALACAAIG
-283 IAASRYCQRH
+283 IAAQRYCQRH

-301 TFGASAKQIRFLFSL
+301 TFGASAKQIRLLFGM
-316 HLLLVTLVGIA
+316 HLLLVTLLGIG
-327 LGLVGGLLLDAG
+327 LGLIGGGLLDFG
-339 ISQLLPPEIAAYS
+339 ISYLLPPEIAAYS
-352 VPYTRPLVLGIST
+352 PPLTRPLLLGIST

-373 SAYPLLRLLSIPPL
+373 SAYPLMRLLAIPPL
-387 RVLQRQLEGLPFG
+387 RVLQRQLEGLQLG

-419 SRSWAL
+419 SQSWAL

-440 SVLGFVMIRL
+440 SVLGFVMIRA
-450 GHSVGMKT
+450 GHSIGMKT
-458 TNPMQLALAGLR
+458 TNPLQLALAGLR

-483 SSALVLLLTILALR
+483 SAALVLLLTILALR

-512 PNYFLVNIAPEDVQ
+512 PNYFLVNIAPDDAK
-526 PLNDFMA
+526 PLHDFMSA
-533 SKGIAATDIYPVI
+533 NGITATDIYPVI

-553 NGETLISNEQAE
+553 NGETLISNEQRE

-583 DAMPK
+583 NTLPA
-588 NNELLEGKFN
+588 NNELIEGQFN
-598 RAADEVS
+598 QATDDVS

-619 DKLSYVIDNQELT
+619 DKLTYIIDNQELT
-632 VKVTSIRAVH
+632 VKVASIRTVH

-648 NFFMIFTR
+648 NFFMIFTQ

-662 AYTSMASFY
+662 AYTSMASFF
-671 LSSADTNNTDAG
+671 LDEKGLDAQATNAEG
-683 EPQDRV
+683 MPKASV
-689 ILELIRLFPTVSII
+689 ILALIRQFPTVSII
-703 DVGAMVAQLRQIIEQ
+703 DVGAMVEQLRQIIEQ

-724 LVLALV
+724 LVLVLV
-730 LLASSLV
+730 LLASGLV

-809 PWWVIAPLSGALLV
+809 PWWAIAPVSGALLV
-823 AFLGFWRCRN
+823 ALLGVWRCRQ
-833 LLNQSCSALLKAE
+833 LLNQSCSELLKAGS
-846 A
+846 

>member
-1 MGLTLAWRLFRRELQ
+1 MELSLAWRLFKRELQ

-42 RLQVAINGQASK
+42 RLQVAINGEAAA

-65 VKLDPAIL
+65 VIIDPTIL
-73 DTAKDMGLKFVTN
+73 AKAEELGLKHVTS

-98 FQLVTVRAVES
+98 FQLVTVRAVEV
-109 GYPLKGTIVLKSSEL
+109 GYPLKGEIEL
-124 NSTEP
+124 T
-129 EQTVK
+129 TGK
-134 SELEKGR
+134 TK
-141 TQALPASGEI
+141 ALPKADEI
-151 WYESRLGGLLGY
+151 WFETRLGGLLGY
-163 PKTLELGNSEFTL
+163 PKSIELGNSEFVL
-176 TEEIS
+176 SNEIS

-194 PVVLMQIDDVAKT
+194 PIVLMRMEDVAKT

-215 VTYLYQFVGKEDVL
+215 VTYLYQFAGDEAAL
-229 SNFEKSVKPLL
+229 IAFEQSAKPLL
-240 NNSQRWVDVQSGDSP
+240 NSTQRWVDVQSGYSP

-260 KRSERFLLLASL
+260 KRAERFLLLASL
-272 LGIALACAAIG
+272 MGIALACAAIG
-283 IAASRYCQRH
+283 IAAQRYCQRH

-301 TFGASAKQIRFLFSL
+301 TFGASAKQIRLLFGM
-316 HLLLVTLVGIA
+316 HLLLVTLLGIG
-327 LGLVGGLLLDAG
+327 LGLIGGGLLDFG
-339 ISQLLPPEIAAYS
+339 ISYLLPPEIAAYS
-352 VPYTRPLVLGIST
+352 PPLTRPLLLGIST

-373 SAYPLLRLLSIPPL
+373 SAYPLMRLLAIPPL
-387 RVLQRQLEGLPFG
+387 RVLQRQLEGLQLG

-419 SRSWAL
+419 SQSWAL

-440 SVLGFVMIRL
+440 SVLGFVMIRA
-450 GHSVGMKT
+450 GHSIGMKT
-458 TNPMQLALAGLR
+458 TNPLQLALAGLR

-483 SSALVLLLTILALR
+483 SAALVLLLTILALR

-512 PNYFLVNIAPEDVQ
+512 PNYFLVNIAPDDAK
-526 PLNDFMA
+526 PLHDFMSA
-533 SKGIAATDIYPVI
+533 NGITATDIYPVI

-553 NGETLISNEQAE
+553 NGETLISNEQRE

-583 DAMPK
+583 NTLPA
-588 NNELLEGKFN
+588 NNELIEGQFN
-598 RAADEVS
+598 QATDDVS

-619 DKLSYVIDNQELT
+619 DKLTYIIDNQELT
-632 VKVTSIRAVH
+632 VKVASIRTVH

-648 NFFMIFTR
+648 NFFMIFTQ

-662 AYTSMASFY
+662 AYTSMASFF
-671 LSSADTNNTDAG
+671 LDEKGLDAQATNAEG
-683 EPQDRV
+683 MPKASV
-689 ILELIRLFPTVSII
+689 ILALIQQFPTVSII
-703 DVGAMVAQLRQIIEQ
+703 DVGAMVEQLRQIIEQ

-724 LVLALV
+724 LVLVLV
-730 LLASSLV
+730 LLASGLV

-809 PWWVIAPLSGALLV
+809 PWWAIAPVSGALLV
-823 AFLGFWRCRN
+823 ALLGVWRCRQ
-833 LLNQSCSALLKAE
+833 LLNQSCSELLKAGS
-846 A
+846 

>member
-1 MGLTLAWRLFRRELQ
+1 MELSLAWRLFKRELQ

-42 RLQVAINGQASK
+42 RLQVAINGEASA

-65 VKLDPAIL
+65 VIIDPTIL
-73 DTAKDMGLKFVTN
+73 AKAEELGLKHVTN

-98 FQLVTVRAVES
+98 FQLVTVRAVEV
-109 GYPLKGTIVLKSSEL
+109 GYPLKGEIEL
-124 NSTEP
+124 ATGK
-129 EQTVK
+129 TK
-134 SELEKGR
+134 
-141 TQALPASGEI
+141 ALPKADEI
-151 WYESRLGGLLGY
+151 WFETRLGGLLGY
-163 PKTLELGNSEFTL
+163 PKSIELGNSEFVL
-176 TEEIS
+176 SNEIS

-194 PVVLMQIDDVAKT
+194 PIVLMRMEDVAKT

-215 VTYLYQFVGKEDVL
+215 VTYLYQFAGDEAAL
-229 SNFEKSVKPLL
+229 IAFEQSAKPLL
-240 NNSQRWVDVQSGDSP
+240 NSTQRWVDVQSGDSP

-260 KRSERFLLLASL
+260 KRAERFLLLASL
-272 LGIALACAAIG
+272 MGIALACAAIG
-283 IAASRYCQRH
+283 IAAQRYCQRH

-301 TFGASAKQIRFLFSL
+301 TFGASAKQIRLLFGM
-316 HLLLVTLVGIA
+316 HLLLVTLLGIG
-327 LGLVGGLLLDAG
+327 LGLIGGGLLDFG
-339 ISQLLPPEIAAYS
+339 ISYLLPPEIAAYS
-352 VPYTRPLVLGIST
+352 PPLTRPLLLGIST

-373 SAYPLLRLLSIPPL
+373 SAYPLMRLLAIPPL
-387 RVLQRQLEGLPFG
+387 RVLQRQLEGLQLG

-419 SRSWAL
+419 SQSWAL

-440 SVLGFVMIRL
+440 SVLGFVMIRA
-450 GHSVGMKT
+450 GHSIGMKT
-458 TNPMQLALAGLR
+458 TNPLQLALAGLR

-483 SSALVLLLTILALR
+483 SAALVLLLTILALR

-512 PNYFLVNIAPEDVQ
+512 PNYFLVNIAPDDAK
-526 PLNDFMA
+526 PLHDFMSA
-533 SKGIAATDIYPVI
+533 NGITATDIYPVI

-553 NGETLISNEQAE
+553 NGETLISNEQRE

-583 DAMPK
+583 NTLPA
-588 NNELLEGKFN
+588 NNELIEGQFN
-598 RAADEVS
+598 QATDEVS

-619 DKLSYVIDNQELT
+619 DKLTYIIDNQELT
-632 VKVTSIRAVH
+632 VKVASIRTVH

-648 NFFMIFTR
+648 NFFMIFTQ

-662 AYTSMASFY
+662 AYTSMASFF
-671 LSSADTNNTDAG
+671 LDEKGLDAQATNAEG
-683 EPQDRV
+683 MPKASV
-689 ILELIRLFPTVSII
+689 ILALIQQFPTVSII
-703 DVGAMVAQLRQIIEQ
+703 DVGAMVEQLRQIIEQ

-724 LVLALV
+724 LVLVLV
-730 LLASSLV
+730 LLASGLV

-809 PWWVIAPLSGALLV
+809 PWWAIAPVSGALLV
-823 AFLGFWRCRN
+823 ALLGVWRCRQ
-833 LLNQSCSALLKAE
+833 LLNQSCSELLKAGS
-846 A
+846 

>member
-1 MGLTLAWRLFRRELQ
+1 MELSLAWRLFKRELQ

-42 RLQVAINGQASK
+42 RLQVAINGEASA

-65 VKLDPAIL
+65 VIIDPTIL
-73 DTAKDMGLKFVTN
+73 AKAEELGLKHVTN

-98 FQLVTVRAVES
+98 FQLVTVRAVEV
-109 GYPLKGTIVLKSSEL
+109 GYPLKGEIEL
-124 NSTEP
+124 ATGK
-129 EQTVK
+129 TK
-134 SELEKGR
+134 
-141 TQALPASGEI
+141 ALPKADEI
-151 WYESRLGGLLGY
+151 WFETRLGGLLGY
-163 PKTLELGNSEFTL
+163 PKSIELGNSEFVL
-176 TEEIS
+176 SNEIS

-194 PVVLMQIDDVAKT
+194 PIVLMRMEDVAKT

-215 VTYLYQFVGKEDVL
+215 VTYLYQFAGDEAAL
-229 SNFEKSVKPLL
+229 IAFEQSAKPLL
-240 NNSQRWVDVQSGDSP
+240 NSTQRWVDVQSGDSP

-260 KRSERFLLLASL
+260 KRAERFLLLASL
-272 LGIALACAAIG
+272 MGIALACAAIG
-283 IAASRYCQRH
+283 IAAQRYCQRH

-301 TFGASAKQIRFLFSL
+301 TFGASAKQIRLLFGM
-316 HLLLVTLVGIA
+316 HLLLVTLLGIG
-327 LGLVGGLLLDAG
+327 LGLIGGGLLDFG
-339 ISQLLPPEIAAYS
+339 ISYLLPPEIAAYS
-352 VPYTRPLVLGIST
+352 PPLTRPLLLGIST

-373 SAYPLLRLLSIPPL
+373 SAYPLMRLLAIPPL
-387 RVLQRQLEGLPFG
+387 RVLQRQLEGLQLG

-419 SRSWAL
+419 SQSWAL

-440 SVLGFVMIRL
+440 SVLGFVMIRA
-450 GHSVGMKT
+450 GHSIGMKT
-458 TNPMQLALAGLR
+458 TNPLQLALAGLR

-483 SSALVLLLTILALR
+483 SAALVLLLTILALR

-512 PNYFLVNIAPEDVQ
+512 PNYFLVNIAPDDAK
-526 PLNDFMA
+526 PLHDFMSA
-533 SKGIAATDIYPVI
+533 NGITATDIYPVI

-553 NGETLISNEQAE
+553 NGETLISNEQRE

-583 DAMPK
+583 NTLPA
-588 NNELLEGKFN
+588 NNELIEGQFN
-598 RAADEVS
+598 QATDEVS

-619 DKLSYVIDNQELT
+619 DKLTYIIDNQELT
-632 VKVTSIRAVH
+632 VKVASIRTVH

-648 NFFMIFTR
+648 NFFMIFTQ

-662 AYTSMASFY
+662 AYTSMASFF
-671 LSSADTNNTDAG
+671 LDEKGFDDQATNADSSPKDA
-683 EPQDRV
+683 V
-689 ILELIRLFPTVSII
+689 ILALIQQFPTVSII
-703 DVGAMVAQLRQIIEQ
+703 DVGAMVGQLRQIIEQ

-724 LVLALV
+724 LVLVLV
-730 LLASSLV
+730 LLASGLV

-809 PWWVIAPLSGALLV
+809 PWWAIAPVSGALLV
-823 AFLGFWRCRN
+823 ALLGVWRCRQ
-833 LLNQSCSALLKAE
+833 LLNQSCSELLKAGS
-846 A
+846 

>member
-1 MGLTLAWRLFRRELQ
+1 MELSLAWRLFKRELQ

-42 RLQVAINGQASK
+42 RLQVAINGEAAA

-65 VKLDPAIL
+65 VIIDPTIL
-73 DTAKDMGLKFVTN
+73 AKAEELGLKHVTN

-98 FQLVTVRAVES
+98 FQLVTVRAVEV
-109 GYPLKGTIVLKSSEL
+109 GYPLKGEIEL
-124 NSTEP
+124 TSGKT
-129 EQTVK
+129 K
-134 SELEKGR
+134 
-141 TQALPASGEI
+141 ALPKADEI
-151 WYESRLGGLLGY
+151 WFETRLGGLLGY
-163 PKTLELGNSEFTL
+163 PKSIELGNSEFVL
-176 TEEIS
+176 SNEIS

-194 PVVLMQIDDVAKT
+194 PIVLMRMEDVAKT

-215 VTYLYQFVGKEDVL
+215 VTYLYQFAGDEAAL
-229 SNFEKSVKPLL
+229 IAFEQSAKPLL
-240 NNSQRWVDVQSGDSP
+240 NSTQRWVDVQSGDSP

-260 KRSERFLLLASL
+260 KRAERFLLLASL
-272 LGIALACAAIG
+272 MGIALACAAIG
-283 IAASRYCQRH
+283 IAAQRYCQRH

-301 TFGASAKQIRFLFSL
+301 TFGASAKQIRLLFGM
-316 HLLLVTLVGIA
+316 HLLLVTLLGIG
-327 LGLVGGLLLDAG
+327 LGLIGGGLLDFG
-339 ISQLLPPEIAAYS
+339 ISYLLPPEIAAYS
-352 VPYTRPLVLGIST
+352 PPLTRPLLLGIST

-373 SAYPLLRLLSIPPL
+373 SAYPLMRLLAIPPL
-387 RVLQRQLEGLPFG
+387 RVLQRQLEGLQLG

-419 SRSWAL
+419 SQSWAL

-440 SVLGFVMIRL
+440 SVLGFVMIRA
-450 GHSVGMKT
+450 GHSIGMKT
-458 TNPMQLALAGLR
+458 TNPLQLALAGLR

-483 SSALVLLLTILALR
+483 SAALVLLLTILALR

-512 PNYFLVNIAPEDVQ
+512 PNYFLVNIAPDDAK
-526 PLNDFMA
+526 PLHDFMSA
-533 SKGIAATDIYPVI
+533 NGITATDIYPVI

-553 NGETLISNEQAE
+553 NGETLISNEQRE

-583 DAMPK
+583 NTLPA
-588 NNELLEGKFN
+588 NNELIEGQFN
-598 RAADEVS
+598 QATDEVS

-619 DKLSYVIDNQELT
+619 DKLTYIIDNQELT
-632 VKVTSIRAVH
+632 VKVASIRTVH

-648 NFFMIFTR
+648 NFFMIFTQ

-662 AYTSMASFY
+662 AYTSMASFF
-671 LSSADTNNTDAG
+671 LDEKGLDDQATNADSSPKDA
-683 EPQDRV
+683 V
-689 ILELIRLFPTVSII
+689 ILALIQQFPTVSII
-703 DVGAMVAQLRQIIEQ
+703 DVGAMVGQLRQIIEQ

-724 LVLALV
+724 LVLVLV
-730 LLASSLV
+730 LLASGLV

-809 PWWVIAPLSGALLV
+809 PWWAIAPVSGALLV
-823 AFLGFWRCRN
+823 ALLGVWRCRQ
-833 LLNQSCSALLKAE
+833 LLNQSCSELLKAGS
-846 A
+846 

>member
-1 MGLTLAWRLFRRELQ
+1 MELSLAWRLFKRELQ

-42 RLQVAINGQASK
+42 RLQVAISGQASQ

-65 VKLDPAIL
+65 VKIDAAIL
-73 DTAKDMGLKFVTN
+73 SKAEALGLKHVTN

-109 GYPLKGTIVLKSSEL
+109 GYPLKGDIEL
-124 NSTEP
+124 TSGKT
-129 EQTVK
+129 K
-134 SELEKGR
+134 
-141 TQALPASGEI
+141 ALPQAGEI
-151 WYESRLGGLLGY
+151 WFEARLGGLLGY
-163 PKTLELGNSEFTL
+163 PKSIELGNSEFVL
-176 TEEIS
+176 SNEIS

-194 PVVLMQIDDVAKT
+194 PVVLMRMEDVAKT

-215 VTYLYQFVGKEDVL
+215 VTYLYQFAGDEASL
-229 SNFEKSVKPLL
+229 TAFEQSVKPLL
-240 NNSQRWVDVQSGDSP
+240 NSTQRWVDVQSGDSP

-260 KRSERFLLLASL
+260 KRAERFLLLASL
-272 LGIALACAAIG
+272 MGIALACAAIG
-283 IAASRYCQRH
+283 IAAQRYCQRH

-301 TFGASAKQIRFLFSL
+301 TFGASAKQIRLLFGT
-316 HLLLVTLVGIA
+316 HLLLVTLLGIG
-327 LGLVGGLLLDAG
+327 LGLIGGGLLDFG
-339 ISQLLPPEIAAYS
+339 ISYLLPPEIAAYS
-352 VPYTRPLVLGIST
+352 PPLTRPLLLGIST

-373 SAYPLLRLLSIPPL
+373 SAYPLMRLLAIPPL
-387 RVLQRQLEGLPFG
+387 RVLQRQLEGLQLG

-419 SRSWAL
+419 SQSWTL

-435 LGVLL
+435 LAVLL
-440 SVLGFVMIRL
+440 SLLGFVMIRA

-458 TNPMQLALAGLR
+458 TNPLQLALAGLR

-483 SSALVLLLTILALR
+483 SAALVLLLTILALR

-512 PNYFLVNIAPEDVQ
+512 PNYFLVNIAPDDAK
-526 PLNDFMA
+526 PLNDFMTT
-533 SKGIAATDIYPVI
+533 KGIVATDIYPVI

-553 NGETLISNEQAE
+553 NGEALISNEQSE

-583 DAMPK
+583 NTLPA
-588 NNELLEGKFN
+588 NNELLEGHFN
-598 RAADEVS
+598 QAADEVS

-619 DKLSYVIDNQELT
+619 DKLTYVIDNQELT
-632 VKVTSIRAVH
+632 VKVASIRAVH

-648 NFFMIFTR
+648 NFFMIFTQ

-671 LSSADTNNTDAG
+671 LNDQATNDKTMNADGTPKDA
-683 EPQDRV
+683 V
-689 ILELIRLFPTVSII
+689 ILALIQQFPTISII
-703 DVGAMVAQLRQIIEQ
+703 DVGAMVGQLRQIIEQ
-718 VSLSLT
+718 VSLSLS

-730 LLASSLV
+730 LLASALV

-809 PWWVIAPLSGALLV
+809 PWWGIAPVSGALIV
-823 AFLGFWRCRN
+823 ALLGVWRCRQ
-833 LLNQSCSALLKAE
+833 LLSQSCSELLKAGI
-846 A
+846 